1 VKRTLTILGPVLTLV
16 GAVVVGGTGG
26 GCGDDSKPG
35 VSASGGKLGS
45 GGSVQGQ
52 GGSTVV
58 GTIASGGVL
67 GSGGASATGGTTAMG
82 SGGATGRKDAGNG
95 TGGLGAGGSTIV
107 ADGGVTKGGAG
118 GATGTMPGFGGT
130 IATGGM
136 LKGGTGGGV
145 RGTGGAAGAGGAIDG
160 GMPDAPLPKCSDVTT
175 QAECDARD
183 DCYSVFED
191 KNDCGC
197 PTPGCCASFKS
208 CSNGS
213 YANCLDN
220 AMCDM
225 ITPVCNPPYVLAYKN
240 LCYEG
245 CVFQDDCGLL
255 PCPKSAPQNGSA
267 CSPANGSCYY
277 EDCAGGGRMLA
288 SCVDRVW
295 KVETAACNAYPCQA
309 PEKDGGVLTCAA
321 GEICV
326 VNTDTSF
333 RVTPSCEKQTC
344 GTRPMSTDC
353 IEGTDGWCS
362 TRYKL
367 DGVVISCSMPVPSG
381 G

>member
-1 VKRTLTILGPVLTLV
+1 MKRALTILKPVVILV

-26 GCGDDSKPG
+26 GCGSDSKTATDASPG
-35 VSASGGKLGS
+35 SKVGS

-67 GSGGASATGGTTAMG
+67 GSGGASATGGTTVWG

-95 TGGLGAGGSTIV
+95 AGGLGVGGSTVV
-107 ADGGVTKGGAG
+107 AD
-118 GATGTMPGFGGT
+118 
-130 IATGGM
+130 
-136 LKGGTGGGV
+136 
-145 RGTGGAAGAGGAIDG
+145 GGAIDG
-160 GMPDAPLPKCSDVTT
+160 GSPDAPLPKCNEVTT

-197 PTPGCCASFKS
+197 ATPGCCARFKS

-220 AMCDM
+220 ASCEM
-225 ITPVCNPPYVLAYKN
+225 IPPVCNPPYVLAYKN

-255 PCPKSAPQNGSA
+255 PCPKSAPQNGST
-267 CSPANGSCYY
+267 CSPSNGTCYY

-288 SCVDRVW
+288 RCEDRLW

-344 GTRPMSTDC
+344 GTREMSTSC
-353 IEGTDGWCS
+353 IEGTEGWC
-362 TRYKL
+362 TARYKL
-367 DGVVISCSMPVPSG
+367 DGVVVNCAMPVPSG
-381 G
+381 GG